1 MNPLLIEIGT
11 EELPSG
17 YIVPALNAFCATLT
31 ERLRNLRIECGKAS
45 IYGTPR
51 RLAVMIEN
59 VADRQRPATS
69 RIMGPP
75 ERVAFDQKGGP
86 TVAARKFAEKSGV
99 AVNKLELIDTEKGR
113 YVCVQKTEA
122 GRSTAA
128 VLRELLPGLVSAIPF
143 PKTMRWGELR
153 VSFARPVHSIVV
165 LLGKRAI
172 SFEFAGIKSG
182 RHTFGH
188 RFMKPGRIRLDS
200 ADRYPEALA
209 DAYVL
214 ADMDQRRSVMYES
227 IQQAVKKAGGKIL
240 EDPELVETNNNL
252 VEYPAVVLGNF
263 DRKFLELPR
272 EILVTAM
279 REHQRYFAVVDEKNM
294 ILPYFVSVN
303 NTRARDMRVVAAGHE
318 RVLKARL
325 EDARFFYLTDLRI
338 SSEDRVESLKSVVFQ
353 AELGSVYDKTMR
365 IKKLSEMLCGMI
377 GLAGK
382 EREHAGRAALLCK
395 TDLVSY
401 VVDEFPRLQG
411 VMGRIYAKAWGEADE
426 VAYAIEDHY
435 KPSYSGGPLPE
446 TTTGA
451 VLAIAD
457 KTDTICGCFCAG
469 LVPTGASDPY
479 ALRRQGIGIIQI
491 ALDRGFDFSLT
502 EIIRAGLEMSG
513 LQGKEL
519 DKKVYEVFGFLNN
532 RIAYLLE
539 DSGVPKDLAAA
550 AISASADS
558 IPDVWSRAGALHK
571 LKSDPDFESLA
582 VAFKRV
588 VNIIR
593 KADQAEVADAAV
605 SEHRFAESAE
615 KKLFE
620 SFLQA
625 RKNVSSRL
633 AQGRV
638 DEAFS
643 EIAALKPQVDEFF
656 DTVLVMSDNEDTR
669 KNRLALLKQIS
680 DLFGTLAD
688 FSRIST

>member
-1 MNPLLIEIGT
+1 MNSLLIEIGT

-17 YIVPALNAFCATLT
+17 YIVPALNSFCAALGQ
-31 ERLRNLRIECGKAS
+31 RLRDLRIECGQAGM
-45 IYGTPR
+45 YGTPR

-59 VADRQRPATS
+59 VADKQRPAAT
-69 RIMGPP
+69 RITGPP
-75 ERVAFDQKGGP
+75 EKVAFDREGRP

-99 AVNKLELIDTEKGR
+99 SVNKLELIDTEKGR
-113 YVCVQKTEA
+113 YVCVEKTDS
-122 GRSTAA
+122 GRFTAA
-128 VLRELLPGLVSAIPF
+128 VLREILPGLISSIPF

-153 VSFARPVHSIVV
+153 VSFARPVHSIVA

-200 ADRYPEALA
+200 ADHYPEALA
-209 DAYVL
+209 EAYVL
-214 ADMDQRRSVMYES
+214 ADMEQRRSVMYES
-227 IQQAVKKAGGKIL
+227 MLQTVKKAGGGIL

-252 VEYPAVVLGNF
+252 VEYPAVVLVGF
-263 DRKFLELPR
+263 DHKFLELPR

-279 REHQRYFAVVDEKNM
+279 REHQRYFAVVDEKNR

-303 NTRARDMRVVAAGHE
+303 NTRARDMRIVAAGHE

-325 EDARFFYLTDLRI
+325 EDAKFFYQTDLKI
-338 SSEDRVESLKSVVFQ
+338 SFEDRVESLKSVIFQ

-365 IKKLSEMLCGMI
+365 IKKLAEILCGRLGI
-377 GLAGK
+377 SGPRL
-382 EREHAGRAALLCK
+382 EHARRAALLCK
-395 TDLVSY
+395 TDLVSH

-411 VMGRIYAKAWGEADE
+411 IMGRVYAKAWGEADE

-435 KPSYSGGPLPE
+435 RPSYSGGPLPE

-457 KTDTICGCFCAG
+457 KTDTICGCFRAG

-491 ALDRGFDFSLT
+491 TLEKGFDFSLI

-513 LQGKEL
+513 MKKEDL
-519 DKKVYEVFGFLNN
+519 DKKAAGVFEFLKN

-539 DSGVPKDLAAA
+539 DSGIAKDLAAA

-558 IPDVWSRAGALHK
+558 IPDVWSRAEALHK
-571 LKSDPDFESLA
+571 LKSAPDFDSLA

-593 KADQAEVADAAV
+593 KADQAEVAGAGV
-605 SEHRFAESAE
+605 NEKLFAEPAE

-625 RKNVSSRL
+625 KQNVSSCL
-633 AQGRV
+633 ARGRV

-643 EIAALKPQVDEFF
+643 EIAALKPEVDMFF
-656 DTVLVMSDNEDTR
+656 DTVLVMSEDEATR

-680 DLFGTLAD
+680 DLFARLAD